1 MASEL
6 SESQRRRP
14 LADADLT
21 EGAWPGEDP
30 ECLMCQLAPEER
42 EEIHRRV
49 LEGEDM
55 YLIDDQG
62 FWYPVLLR
70 YITVGA
76 GDDGLPKMLGL
87 VKTDVRRTGHDHSH
101 TARLKAH

>member
-1 MASEL
+1 MARGPNESE
-6 SESQRRRP
+6 RRSP
-14 LADADLT
+14 LADADLS
-21 EGAWPGEDP
+21 EGPWPGEDP

-70 YITVGA
+70 YVTDGP
-76 GDDGLPKMLGL
+76 GSDGLPKMLGL
-87 VKTDVRRTGHDHSH
+87 VKGDVRRTGHDHSH
-101 TARLKAH
+101 TARLRAR